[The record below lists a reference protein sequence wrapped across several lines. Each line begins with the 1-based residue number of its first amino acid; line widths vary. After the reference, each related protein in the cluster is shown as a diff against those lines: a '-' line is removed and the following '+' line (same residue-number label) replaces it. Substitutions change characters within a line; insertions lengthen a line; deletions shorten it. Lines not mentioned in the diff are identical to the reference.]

1 MKTIY
6 LILFFL
12 FSFTLSF
19 AQKKYSSPI
28 PFDSTLYESK
38 LAYLSNPTI
47 SANEKKPNIILI
59 VADDMGKFD
68 LSAYGNPYIQ
78 TPNID
83 AIGSNGVIF
92 NKGYATAAVCSPSRA
107 GFITGRY
114 QQRFG
119 FHLQPHQ
126 RYANNK
132 FELWAFQHLIN
143 TSDLHPEDYQPY
155 PAKEERKKMGLP
167 QSEITIAEMLKNN
180 GYRTAL
186 TGKWHLGYTS
196 PLLPKDFGFDYSYG
210 FYEAYSL
217 FANPKD
223 KNIVNARIKEFTDKV
238 IWKGGR
244 KGACAIY
251 ENGNK
256 IKENE
261 YLTYAFFRQAKQ
273 FITESGEQP
282 FFVYL
287 PVNAPHTPYQAPK
300 DVYDQLDFIKDHHKR
315 VYYAMIIALDNAVGD
330 LVKFLKEQH
339 QYDNTLIIFTSDN
352 GAALY
357 SGTVDNLPL
366 NAGKFTLFEGG
377 INIPLMMSMPGLIK
391 EHQEISQSVSLLDL
405 FPTIADVANV
415 ALPSDREYDGA
426 SLVPYFSGEKST
438 TENDTLYWYS
448 DYNSAI
454 QIGDYK
460 LILNDLDST
469 VDLYNLKEDPYEKH
483 NLSANQAEVERLKL
497 QLETWKTKL
506 PKMYWPR
513 IMNYEVEINGK
524 KYRWAV

>member
-1 MKTIY
+1 MG
-6 LILFFL
+6 
-12 FSFTLSF
+12 FSLWS
-19 AQKKYSSPI
+19 QKQYSPPI
-28 PFDSTLYESK
+28 PFDSVLYQGK
-38 LAYLSNPTI
+38 MNYLSEPTEI
-47 SANEKKPNIILI
+47 ERTKQPNIILI

-68 LSAYGNPYIQ
+68 LSIYGNPYIQ

-83 AIGSNGVIF
+83 AIGKTGILF

-107 GFITGRY
+107 GFLTGRY

-119 FHLQPHQ
+119 FHIQPHQ

-132 FELWAFQHLIN
+132 FELWAFQHLVN

-167 QSEITIAEMLKNN
+167 QSEITIAELLKKN
-180 GYRTAL
+180 GYRTAI
-186 TGKWHLGYTS
+186 TGKWHLGYAD
-196 PLLPKDFGFDYSYG
+196 PLLPQDFGFDYSYG

-217 FANPKD
+217 FANPRD
-223 KNIVNARIKEFTDKV
+223 KNIVNARIHEFTDKV

-251 ENGNK
+251 ENGK
-256 IKENE
+256 EIKENE
-261 YLTYAFFRQAKQ
+261 YLTYAFFRKAKQ
-273 FITESGEQP
+273 FIGEKSEKP

-300 DVYDQLDFIKDHHKR
+300 VIYDQLNFIKNHNQR
-315 VYYAMIIALDNAVGD
+315 VYYSMIIALDNAVGD
-330 LVKFLKEQH
+330 LVEYLKANNLYE
-339 QYDNTLIIFTSDN
+339 NTVLIFTSDN

-357 SGTVDNLPL
+357 SETVDNLPL
-366 NAGKFTLFEGG
+366 NGGKFTLFEGG
-377 INIPLMMSMPGLIK
+377 INVPFMITAPNRIRQHR
-391 EHQEISQSVSLLDL
+391 EVSQSVSLLDI
-405 FPTIADVANV
+405 FPTIAILSGTT
-415 ALPSDREYDGA
+415 LPADRTYDGN
-426 SLVPYFSGEKST
+426 SLTSYFDSIISPPKS
-438 TENDTLYWYS
+438 DTLYWYS

-460 LILNDLDST
+460 LIMNDLDST
-469 VDLYNLKEDPYEKH
+469 VDLYNLKTDPYEKH
-483 NLSANQAEVERLKL
+483 NIASKQEEVKRLQR
-497 QLETWKTKL
+497 QLEDWKTGL